1 MEQKLSLDT
10 FCFFRA
16 TILLRFA
23 ATAANVEF
31 HSRFTNRAT
40 IVVKKIVKKVV
51 LEKNSNSCL
60 PLVTFKVGF

>member
-1 MEQKLSLDT
+1 MLSHVQKVGGHAYGAKRVARHFL
-10 FCFFRA
+10 FFRA

-40 IVVKKIVKKVV
+40 IVVKKKSS
-51 LEKNSNSCL
+51 EEGR
-60 PLVTFKVGF
+60 T